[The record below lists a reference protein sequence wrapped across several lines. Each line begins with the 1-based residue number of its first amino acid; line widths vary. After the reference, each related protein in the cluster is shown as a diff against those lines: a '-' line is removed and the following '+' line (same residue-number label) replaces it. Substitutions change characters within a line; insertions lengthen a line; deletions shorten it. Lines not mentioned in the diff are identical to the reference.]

1 MCNGGA
7 HISDLSDDLFLHI
20 LSLLPTG
27 RDLARTSA
35 LSRRWRDLW
44 RDLWMR
50 GRVLRFDKVGCSTAD
65 PDADVRYNDLVHDVL
80 ARRANSGASVD
91 TLKVS
96 SWLWPGDARAQVWL
110 HLAMELAVGS
120 LAFHLRTPERE
131 RMPGKTMDELRPWLT
146 LPCSTSA
153 TSMSLELDNAF
164 LLLPPT
170 VEFHALTDLT
180 LCTIRFTEVNGGRLS
195 SLLSSSS
202 CCPRLQK
209 LTLKKLAWLPELQL
223 NGSAL
228 EILHLEDLSVRGLL
242 DVNASQLSALHVDG
256 YFMDCYTMPPNSV
269 TIRAPALQTLDL
281 SLNIN
286 YCQLER
292 QRHAIQLLQECSPI
306 HRHVLS
312 IHVPEKLKKSV
323 AEDQLE
329 EMPKLPS
336 ITNLTL
342 KYYSKNSHS
351 FEASVTTL
359 LARCSNLRH
368 LRLDNFIHKNI
379 DYASKVTN
387 CISRFELNGSP
398 PKYGTPCDVG
408 CSTCDLRGSW
418 KDNVISL
425 DHLQEVEFSGFS
437 GQEYCLDM
445 VQLLFT
451 SAPTLEKMLLTT
463 HVSTDGCSH
472 PPTIAM
478 EPLELR
484 LPRGM
489 GKWTAH
495 PSANMTTLEW
505 TPASSTMLAG
515 AVDA

>member
-110 HLAMELAVGS
+110 HLAMELA
-120 LAFHLRTPERE
+120 
-131 RMPGKTMDELRPWLT
+131 
-146 LPCSTSA
+146 
-153 TSMSLELDNAF
+153 
-164 LLLPPT
+164 
-170 VEFHALTDLT
+170 FHALTDLT

-368 LRLDNFIHKNI
+368 LRLDNFIHK
-379 DYASKVTN
+379 
-387 CISRFELNGSP
+387 
-398 PKYGTPCDVG
+398 YGTPCDVG

>member
-1 MCNGGA
+1 MDSTNVPSAVCNGGA

-27 RDLARTSA
+27 RDLARTSV

-80 ARRANSGASVD
+80 ARRANSAASMD

-110 HLAMELAVGS
+110 HRAMELAVGS
-120 LAFHLRTPERE
+120 LAFHLQTPERE
-131 RMPGKTMDELRPWLT
+131 RVPGKTMDELRPRLT
-146 LPCSTSA
+146 LPSSTGV
-153 TSMSLELDNAF
+153 TSMSLELDNTF

-180 LCTIRFTEVNGGRLS
+180 LCAIRFTEVNGGRLS

-202 CCPRLQK
+202 CCPRLQR

-242 DVNASQLSALHVDG
+242 DVNASRLSALHVDG
-256 YFMDCYTMPPNSV
+256 YFMDCYTMPPNSL
-269 TIRAPALQTLDL
+269 TIRAPALQTLDI

-286 YCQLER
+286 YRQLER
-292 QRHAIQLLQECSPI
+292 QSHAIQLLQECSPI

-329 EMPKLPS
+329 EVPRLPS

-342 KYYSKNSHS
+342 KYYSKNSHC
-351 FEASVTTL
+351 FEACVTTL

-368 LRLDNFIHKNI
+368 LRLDNFIHK
-379 DYASKVTN
+379 
-387 CISRFELNGSP
+387 
-398 PKYGTPCDVG
+398 YGPPCDVG
-408 CSTCDLRGSW
+408 CSTCDLRGSP

-451 SAPTLEKMLLTT
+451 SAPTLERMLLTT
-463 HVSTDGCSH
+463 HVSTEGCSR
-472 PPTIAM
+472 PPTIAT
-478 EPLELR
+478 ESLELR
-484 LPRGM
+484 LPRGT

-505 TPASSTMLAG
+505 TSASSTMLAG